1 LRRLTKKYILAGMI
15 SRSVRFV
22 RQFEKNL
29 WILSFG
35 WFVSAL
41 GFAISIPFIAIYFYS
56 TLGISLSGI
65 GVFFGVNA
73 LVRSV
78 FQIISGEIS
87 DRMERRKLLIYS
99 QLARSVAFGAL
110 AFSIANDWGFY
121 PIAACLVVN
130 SMLGAVFQPVANAM
144 VSDILPSAQR
154 LDGYAITRAGGNLG
168 WAVGPALGGFL
179 AATSYSLLFV
189 ISAFI
194 TLASAIIFW
203 ALLKDAAVDRTMERF
218 RFRDVIAIKD
228 NPYLATHCI
237 LIFLL
242 YLVVAQL
249 MAPFSVYSVDIIGIS
264 ETQLGY
270 LYTLNGLMVVALQ
283 IPLTRLLS
291 KTSFTQL
298 LAWSGVI
305 YAIGYSMV
313 GTMVG
318 FEYFVLAII
327 VVTTGEMIMSPPS
340 LALTSRLAPPGR
352 MGRYM
357 GIYGFF
363 VASGWSF
370 GPLYGGVILDHLGE
384 HHALAWI
391 LISSLALPSAIGY
404 WILSRKLPAKYNFR
418 D

>member
-1 LRRLTKKYILAGMI
+1 MI

-41 GFAISIPFIAIYFYS
+41 GFAISIPFIAIYFHS
-56 TLGISLSGI
+56 NLGMSLSGI
-65 GVFFGVNA
+65 GLFFGVIA

-78 FQIISGEIS
+78 FQAISGEVS
-87 DRMERRKLLIYS
+87 DRMERRQLLIYS
-99 QLARSVAFGAL
+99 QLVRSVTFGAL
-110 AFSIANDWGFY
+110 AVSIANDWGFY
-121 PIAACLVVN
+121 PIAACLVFN
-130 SMLGAVFQPVANAM
+130 AMLGAVFQPVANAM
-144 VSDILPSAQR
+144 VADILPSAQR
-154 LDGYAITRAGGNLG
+154 LDGYAITRAAGNLG

-203 ALLKDAAVDRTMERF
+203 ALLKPPTVEKTSERF
-218 RFRDVIAIKD
+218 QIKDVIAIKD
-228 NPYLATHCI
+228 DPNLAAHCM
-237 LIFLL
+237 LIFVL

-270 LYTLNGLMVVALQ
+270 LYTINGLMVVALQ
-283 IPLTRLLS
+283 IPVTRLLS
-291 KTSFTQL
+291 KASFTQL

-305 YAIGYSMV
+305 YAIGYGMV
-313 GTMVG
+313 GIMAG
-318 FEYFVLAII
+318 FEYFILAMI

-357 GIYGFF
+357 GIFGFF

-404 WILSRKLPAKYNFR
+404 WIMGRKLPAKYNYR